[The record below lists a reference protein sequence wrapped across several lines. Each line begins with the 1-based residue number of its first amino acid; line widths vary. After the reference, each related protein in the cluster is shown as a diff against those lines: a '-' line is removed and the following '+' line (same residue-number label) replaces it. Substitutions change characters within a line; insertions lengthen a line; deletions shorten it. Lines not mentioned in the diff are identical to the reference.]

1 MLQLINSLIFQE
13 MSKKT
18 RYLSF
23 SLLKTFGISS
33 LLTFIA
39 CQLINAKYNYTF
51 EQKQGNFIDTLG
63 SIFWMFILT
72 ISTLTVYLNL
82 FDRIQNSILLCF
94 LSFFFMPL
102 LISILA
108 SSFGDNGSES
118 LSFYVST
125 IIFLS
130 TLAFFYIKFLR
141 RH

>member
-1 MLQLINSLIFQE
+1 
-13 MSKKT
+13 MSKKKS
-18 RYLSF
+18 RYLSLI
-23 SLLKTFGISS
+23 LLKTFSISS

-39 CQLINAKYNYTF
+39 CQLINAKYNYTL

-63 SIFWMFILT
+63 SIFWMLILT
-72 ISTLTVYLNL
+72 ISALTVYLNL
-82 FDRIQNSILLCF
+82 VDRIKNSVLLCF
-94 LSFFFMPL
+94 LSFFFMPF

-130 TLAFFYIKFLR
+130 TLAFFYIKFLGG
-141 RH
+141 H